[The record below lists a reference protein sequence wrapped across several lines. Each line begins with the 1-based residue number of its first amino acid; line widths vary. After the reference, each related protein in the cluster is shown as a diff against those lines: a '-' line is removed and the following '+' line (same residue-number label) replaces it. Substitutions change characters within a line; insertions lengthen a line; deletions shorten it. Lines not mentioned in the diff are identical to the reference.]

1 MRLALNDPKIL
12 TDSISVICELVT
24 DAKFKIDN
32 EKLELIAMDPA
43 NVAMVAFQILS
54 SAFTEYKIEKPI
66 EICVNLDS
74 LKQILR
80 RSKPSDHLI
89 IELDEEKNKLNIK
102 IKGDSTRTFSLGLI
116 DLGEKQHKVPKLSF
130 PLNINTSTYIFDE
143 AIEDMSIFADS
154 VIFNV
159 IKEKFIIESESRINN
174 AKVEILSDGETKIEW
189 VKNPDSPV
197 EENAKS
203 KYSVEYLKKISKGSK
218 LADNVLIQFGNDY
231 PLRVEFKAKDKLDLV
246 FILAPRV
253 SEE

>member
-1 MRLALNDPKIL
+1 MRLSLNDPKL
-12 TDSISVICELVT
+12 LSDSVSVISELVS

-43 NVAMVAFQILS
+43 NVAMISFQLLS
-54 SAFTEYKIEKPI
+54 SAFTEYKIDKEI
-66 EICVNLDS
+66 EIALNLDS

-80 RSKPSDHLI
+80 RSKPSDNLT

-116 DLGEKQHKVPKLSF
+116 DLGEKQNKIPKLSYSI
-130 PLNINTSTYIFDE
+130 NISTSTYIFDE
-143 AIEDMSIFADS
+143 AIEDISIFADS

-159 IKEKFIIESESRINN
+159 SKDKFIIESESRINN
-174 AKVEILSDGETKIEW
+174 AKVEILNDGETKIDWLNNEQDNL
-189 VKNPDSPV
+189 K
-197 EENAKS
+197 A
-203 KYSVEYLKKISKGSK
+203 KYSIEYLKKISKGGK

-231 PLRVEFKAKDKLDLV
+231 PLKVEFKKKDKLDLI

>member
-1 MRLALNDPKIL
+1 MRLALNDPKLIS
-12 TDSISVICELVT
+12 DSVSIISELVS
-24 DAKFKIDN
+24 DAKFKIDS

-54 SAFTEYKIEKPI
+54 SAFTEYKVDKVI
-66 EICVNLDS
+66 EIALNLDS

-116 DLGEKQHKVPKLSF
+116 DLGEKQHKVPKLTF
-130 PLNINTSTYIFDE
+130 PLSINTSTYVFEE
-143 AIEDMSIFADS
+143 AIEDMSLFADS

-159 IKEKFIIESESRINN
+159 NKNKFIIESESRINN
-174 AKVEILSDGETKIEW
+174 AKVEILNDGETKINW
-189 VKNPDSPV
+189 DSKN
-197 EENAKS
+197 EESLKA
-203 KYSVEYLKKISKGSK
+203 KYSIEYLKKISKGGK
-218 LADNVLIQFGNDY
+218 LADNVTLQFGNDY
-231 PLRVEFKAKDKLDLV
+231 PLKVEFKAKDKLDLI